1 MIAVTAKMLQ
11 ISAQG
16 EGKMP
21 KKIPMRTCIGCGTS
35 KPKKELIRIVLTRE
49 GELLV
54 DKTGRANGRGAYLCD
69 DPACLQKAVKR
80 KALSRAFRT
89 QVPEGTAE
97 QLTEQLGG
105 ADAG

>member
-35 KPKKELIRIVLTRE
+35 KPKK
-49 GELLV
+49 
-54 DKTGRANGRGAYLCD
+54 
-69 DPACLQKAVKR
+69 KAVKR